1 MRCLRAILGVT
12 RRERLRN
19 EHIRKALQMK
29 NTITEV
35 VKQKRL
41 RWFGHVTRRPPE
53 SFVTNTYREDF
64 SNQRPRGRP
73 PKKWIT
79 QVREDTG
86 LPIATAEHR
95 TVVIDVQS
103 PILRER
109 GTKSPEHLRQVS
121 HIEICNILSN
131 LEEQFL

>member
-19 EHIRKALQMK
+19 EHIRKALQLK

-53 SFVTNTYREDF
+53 SYVAKAYREDF
-64 SNQRPRGRP
+64 SNPKPRDRP

-86 LPIATAEHR
+86 LPIATTERRASDRGDWR
-95 TVVIDVQS
+95 TVS
-103 PILRER
+103 RLER
-109 GTKSPEHLRQVS
+109 ARGRRV
-121 HIEICNILSN
+121 LSI
-131 LEEQFL
+131 